1 MNAKEEAKMQLRL
14 KTLNGLFGKD
24 PTFDFMLSGK
34 RIRLENTNDP
44 YTRLK
49 KGDEGTVELI
59 KKNESLKFD
68 QMWVQWDSGSTLM
81 LIDETSYS
89 LSGKKDEFEVIGALR
104 GYE

>member
-1 MNAKEEAKMQLRL
+1 MQLRL
-14 KTLNGLFGKD
+14 RTLKNLFEKD
-24 PTFDFMLSGK
+24 PTFDFKLSGK

-49 KGDEGTVELI
+49 AGDEGTVELV
-59 KKNESLKFD
+59 KLNASLKFD

-81 LIDETSYS
+81 LIDETSY
-89 LSGKKDEFEVIGALR
+89 GRDKKDEFEVIGALR

>member
-59 KKNESLKFD
+59 KKNEGLKFD

-81 LIDETSYS
+81 LIDETSY
-89 LSGKKDEFEVIGALR
+89 GRDKKDEFEIIGALR

>member
-14 KTLNGLFGKD
+14 RTLKGLFGKD
-24 PTFDFMLSGK
+24 PAFDFMLSGK
-34 RIRLENTNDP
+34 RIRLEYTNDP
-44 YTRLK
+44 HTRLK

-81 LIDETSYS
+81 LIDETAY
-89 LSGKKDEFEVIGALR
+89 GRDKKDEFEVIGALR

>member
-59 KKNESLKFD
+59 KKNEGLKFD

-81 LIDETSYS
+81 LIDETSY
-89 LSGKKDEFEVIGALR
+89 GRDKKDEFEVIGALR